1 MRTWWGLLLAVD
13 ATTAVVSVVDPGSYG
28 RWRFVVGAAGRVWV
42 LVVGTGF
49 SLSLGFASLEFV
61 SLGFASL
68 GSFTSLGFVRVV
80 GFFVVVGIPVGVG
93 VLVVVGVGGCIA
105 VVRF

>member
-1 MRTWWGLLLAVD
+1 MGVGVL
-13 ATTAVVSVVDPGSYG
+13 
-28 RWRFVVGAAGRVWV
+28 VVGAAGRVWV

-68 GSFTSLGFVRVV
+68 GFVRVV